1 MKKNKKIKKFTHEEL
16 LGDAFVVRVTE
27 SRVDIETV
35 NKMWKTVFDKTTAVY
50 SYVIWLITNKH
61 LEELHII
68 VASLF
73 SCSRITLNTEMLN
86 AVMETM
92 DEVSTRQAEE
102 AAKKLPDVETEEDI
116 LKSEQILHESIEEI
130 ANNANVVAK

>member
-35 NKMWKTVFDKTTAVY
+35 NKMWKTVFTSKTKVY
-50 SYVIWLITNKH
+50 GNIVWLIVNKH
-61 LEELHII
+61 LENLHAIA
-68 VASLF
+68 VALF

-102 AAKKLPDVETEEDI
+102 AAKKMPEGETEEDI